1 MTDQTD
7 WMIRVDHLSFAYKRK
22 TPVLTDIDFTVPQGQ
37 SLGILGYN
45 GVGKTTLLN
54 LMIGLL
60 RPQQGRCIINAAL
73 VPSMRDVFEMTE
85 QGNLIDAMTV
95 RDNIKFRAMLFA
107 DPKSGSRF
115 DMSALAD
122 QPLVKAFE
130 LGDQLDKKVAELSSG
145 LRKRVGIV
153 TGMLFDPH
161 VIMLDEPTNSIDP
174 MTRKLLIDYVNELH
188 ADGRTLLTV
197 THDLD
202 YCWKVTDR
210 IIVLDHGHLVKDVNI
225 ADFADYASFEHA
237 ATLGREDRTVDF
249 GVRKTIR
256 AHA

>member
-1 MTDQTD
+1 M
-7 WMIRVDHLSFAYKRK
+7 LK
-22 TPVLTDIDFTVPQGQ
+22 DIGLTVPQGQ

-60 RPQQGRCIINAAL
+60 RPQQGRCAINAAL
-73 VPSMRDVFEMTE
+73 VPAMRDVFEMTE
-85 QGNLIDAMTV
+85 LGNLIDTMTV
-95 RDNIKFRAMLFA
+95 RDNIRFRAMLFA
-107 DPKSGSRF
+107 DPKSGHRF
-115 DMSALAD
+115 DMAALAD

-130 LGDQLDKKVAELSSG
+130 LGDQLDKKVSELSSG
-145 LRKRVGIV
+145 LRKRAGIV
-153 TGMLFDPH
+153 AGMLFDPH

-174 MTRKLLIDYVNELH
+174 MTRKLLIDYVNELR

-210 IIVLDHGHLVKDVNI
+210 IIVLDHGRIVEDARV
-225 ADFADYASFEHA
+225 ADFADYVSFEHA
-237 ATLGREDRTVDF
+237 ATLGREDRKVDF
-249 GVRKTIR
+249 GVRKTTQ
-256 AHA
+256 AHAL